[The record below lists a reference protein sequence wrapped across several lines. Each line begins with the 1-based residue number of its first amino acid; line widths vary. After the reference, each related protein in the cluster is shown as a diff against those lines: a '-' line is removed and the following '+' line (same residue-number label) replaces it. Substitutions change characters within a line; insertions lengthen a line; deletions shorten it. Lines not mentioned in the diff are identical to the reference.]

1 MISRGR
7 ATHSDRLERWLGK
20 DHVESISKQFADFY
34 WPVPVHGV
42 PGNVFVMPGG
52 DFAGEIKAGSFMSK
66 HDGAALTI
74 QKIKKRIDAMVRR
87 DKGLLALADLLHME
101 SRQHASIGAFAS
113 VDAVLA
119 AWKAGKGQTLR
130 FLKNGVAATAVG
142 NSMSMWGRSG
152 GSVDIPDN
160 PNGISPLTCNAV
172 AVGALQYKNLG
183 AAESGRFL
191 NWSVNASVAGNSLL
205 LYDRLRNIS
214 MVLDQLAH
222 AVPGEPA
229 RYQST
234 TAGDDDYVGG
244 NFAFMENGPIAA
256 LPATA
261 HNWTVCKYLD
271 QDAASSTFPSVAGV
285 ASCVGMGIDLAAG
298 QTSWFMPLAA
308 GDVGVQTLR
317 QYQIS
322 ASVGAADLRFVQ
334 GHPIAIQA
342 CPVANL
348 ACMDDG
354 LYTALTLTHIEDN
367 ACLTFIE
374 LPKPATTACVY
385 AGVLRTVSE

>member
-1 MISRGR
+1 
-7 ATHSDRLERWLGK
+7 LGK
-20 DHVESISKQFADFY
+20 DHVEAISKQFADFY
-34 WPVPVHGV
+34 WPVPMHGV
-42 PGNVFVMPGG
+42 PGKVFVMPGG
-52 DFAGEIKAGSFMSK
+52 DFAGEIAVGQFMSK

-74 QKIKKRIDAMVRR
+74 QKIKKRIDAKVRH
-87 DKGLLALADLLHME
+87 DKAILSLADLLYAE
-101 SRQHASIGAFAS
+101 SCHHASIGAFAS
-113 VDAVLA
+113 IDAVIA

-130 FLKNGVAATAVG
+130 FLKNGVAATAIG

-160 PNGISPLTCNAV
+160 PNGLAPLTCDATV
-172 AVGALQYKNLG
+172 AGALQYKNLG
-183 AAESGRFL
+183 AAESGHFL

-214 MVLDQLAH
+214 MILDQLAH
-222 AVPGEPA
+222 AVTGDPP

-261 HNWTVCKYLD
+261 HNWTVCTYLD
-271 QDAASSTFPSVAGV
+271 QDAVSSTFPSVAGV
-285 ASCVGMGIDLAAG
+285 ASCVGSGIDLAAG

-308 GDVGVQTLR
+308 GDIGVQTLR
-317 QYQIS
+317 QYQVS
-322 ASVGAADLRFVQ
+322 ASIGAADMRFVQ

-354 LYTALTLTHIEDN
+354 LYTSFGLAHIEDN
-367 ACLTFIE
+367 ACLSFIE
-374 LPKPATTACVY
+374 LPKPATTATTY
-385 AGVLRTVSE
+385 AGIIRTVSE